1 MELQRKK
8 RKVNHNENSTVHIF
22 TMVWN
27 DGLSDFCLNGVSVDR
42 CQLLWPL
49 RSKKVVGYKVEMAIP
64 DPWILKGGEVLV
76 NAGRE
81 VTKSI
86 VEILSVLVNEKAA
99 SR

>member
-1 MELQRKK
+1 MWL
-8 RKVNHNENSTVHIF
+8 
-22 TMVWN
+22 
-27 DGLSDFCLNGVSVDR
+27 
-42 CQLLWPL
+42 L

-81 VTKSI
+81 VTKSM

>member
-1 MELQRKK
+1 M
-8 RKVNHNENSTVHIF
+8 
-22 TMVWN
+22 
-27 DGLSDFCLNGVSVDR
+27 
-42 CQLLWPL
+42 WPL

-81 VTKSI
+81 VTKSM